1 MTGTLEDIAVTAF
14 NHHSRRQRGRW
25 EAVAHGNPP
34 PPVIDTW
41 VLDEVASHRTA
52 WASAFARRLMAAGS
66 DRRVLATVLL
76 IAVALAVAR
85 RTRRTAV
92 AAVAAAVL
100 AVVVAETIK
109 PAIDRP
115 RPPSALALVQAA
127 GPSMPSTDAALTA
140 AVAAVLVAAALG
152 SRLRGGAL
160 VLMIG
165 VLVGGAAAVG
175 AALVYLGAHWPTDVV
190 AGWALG
196 GIVGVASAAAS
207 RRTRAI

>member
-1 MTGTLEDIAVTAF
+1 M
-14 NHHSRRQRGRW
+14 
-25 EAVAHGNPP
+25 
-34 PPVIDTW
+34 IDTW
-41 VLDEVASHRTA
+41 LLDEVASHRTA
-52 WASAFARRLMAAGS
+52 WASAFARRLMAAGT
-66 DRRVLATVLL
+66 DRRVLAAVLL

-92 AAVAAAVL
+92 AAVAAVAV
-100 AVVVAETIK
+100 AIIVAETIK

-140 AVAAVLVAAALG
+140 AVAVVLLAAALG

-160 VLMIG
+160 ALVIG
-165 VLVGGAAAVG
+165 VLVGGTAAVG

-196 GIVGVASAAAS
+196 GLAGVGSAAAS
-207 RRTRAI
+207 RRTKAI

>member
-1 MTGTLEDIAVTAF
+1 MTGTHKDIAVTVF
-14 NHHSRRQRGRW
+14 NHHSRRQRSRW
-25 EAVAHGNPP
+25 EAG
-34 PPVIDTW
+34 PVIDTS
-41 VLDEVASHRTA
+41 LLEEVASHRTA
-52 WASAFARRLMAAGS
+52 WASAFARRLMAAGT
-66 DRRVLATVLL
+66 DRRVLAVVLL
-76 IAVALAVAR
+76 IAVALAVPR
-85 RTRRTAV
+85 RTRRTVV
-92 AAVAAAVL
+92 ASVAAAAV

-140 AVAAVLVAAALG
+140 AVAAVLVAAAFG
-152 SRLRGGAL
+152 SRLRGGARAL
-160 VLMIG
+160 VTG
-165 VLVGGAAAVG
+165 VLIGGTAAVG

-196 GIVGVASAAAS
+196 GSAGVAAAAAS